1 MENRKVMKLG
11 SSSLVISLPREWI
24 DKLSIKKGDRIE
36 FDFRDDG
43 SLILLPKELAE
54 TKEREVEI
62 LVSSD
67 FEKGRL
73 ERELIGAYL
82 GNYSIIKLKAEEA
95 FTKEQQVEVRN
106 RLARLTGCQIVESSS
121 NKMVIQNLL
130 KIKDFNVDKGL
141 YRAYLI
147 ALSMYKDS
155 INALKESRLDLLEGV
170 IQIDEDVDQFYFLV
184 LKQLRT
190 VLADLRLMKSLK
202 LKPIDCLDYFMVMQR
217 IEHIA
222 DHIVNIAEHLK
233 IILPEN
239 LDSSLSKV
247 LEDTLTKV
255 FHIFEGAMDS
265 FLLGN
270 LDRANKIINQNND
283 LKEKRGETRS
293 KIEKTRLPVDILI
306 AFNLLNDSIFRISD
320 YATDIAEVAINRSL

>member
-239 LDSSLSKV
+239 LDSS
-247 LEDTLTKV
+247 
-255 FHIFEGAMDS
+255 IFEGAMDS